1 MVLQGR
7 RVRIMVSCV
16 GNMAELFLHTP
27 TTLDCNAISAR
38 SIISAYVDLT
48 SELRG
53 TYGFVHASNQLPS
66 VIIPPAYHSLGE
78 PLSPFPGLVDLHPD
92 TSSLGRP
99 CGLACPALPRYSEG
113 MAGIGQWRWGGLG
126 TNMGLVDETLG
137 VMSRTDIRYSTGV
150 YCANKYC
157 RGSGGTSL

>member
-1 MVLQGR
+1 MCFSQLR
-7 RVRIMVSCV
+7 NPTR
-16 GNMAELFLHTP
+16 T
-27 TTLDCNAISAR
+27 TTLDCNTISAR

-53 TYGFVHASNQLPS
+53 TYGFVHASHQLPS
-66 VIIPPAYHSLGE
+66 VIVPPVYHSLGE

-150 YCANKYC
+150 YCVNKYC